1 MRRNN
6 FCFVFAMGFLCDDV
20 SDGRFVEMSLTKGP
34 FIENAVSDGL
44 LMKDLLLERCSI
56 GEYIL

>member
-1 MRRNN
+1 
-6 FCFVFAMGFLCDDV
+6 MGFLCDDV